1 MMLMRLVLV
10 VLLSVLVMS
19 AERLCPPG
27 KIWKPLPG
35 TTWEWQIGA
44 SNANH
49 SANVQM
55 YDIDLFDST
64 EATINSLHA
73 ENKIV
78 ICYFSA
84 GTWENWRPDASQFP
98 ASVLGNTNGWPGER
112 WLDIREGSAIYP
124 IMQNRIS
131 LAAQKGCDGLEPDN
145 IDEYCNNPGF
155 PITAADQIYYNT
167 WLATEAHNYNLSI
180 GLKNDLNQVTELI
193 SHFDWALDEQCVQY
207 DECDCL
213 LPFIQANKAV
223 FGTEYEGNPSHFCPC
238 VNDLNFSW
246 LKKKLSLNTWTVFCL
261 PEIDGPIPDPHCA

>member
-84 GTWENWRPDASQFP
+84 GTWVWIYLIKLIDRKTGDLMPHNFLLQFWETP
-98 ASVLGNTNGWPGER
+98 TDGQER
-112 WLDIREGSAIYP
+112 
-124 IMQNRIS
+124 
-131 LAAQKGCDGLEPDN
+131 DG
-145 IDEYCNNPGF
+145 
-155 PITAADQIYYNT
+155 
-167 WLATEAHNYNLSI
+167 
-180 GLKNDLNQVTELI
+180 
-193 SHFDWALDEQCVQY
+193 
-207 DECDCL
+207 
-213 LPFIQANKAV
+213 
-223 FGTEYEGNPSHFCPC
+223 
-238 VNDLNFSW
+238 
-246 LKKKLSLNTWTVFCL
+246 
-261 PEIDGPIPDPHCA
+261 